1 MRAPGCRSHGEV
13 SAALPDPV
21 PGMEGGGLVSAAA
34 KGMGA
39 DRPAGSEPLPGDCAC
54 AIRAGRHGSVA
65 ATPSARRD
73 RSCGTD
79 VRGKLYPARAAPE
92 SKNVDKRRCC
102 FAGKKDSEAVP
113 PNRRATGAH
122 SRRRGRQRRA
132 IDETNRMA
140 VSANA
145 RVQGQPMTVCPTA
158 HPPLHSRANMKIH
171 EYQARQILAE
181 AGVPVP
187 PAEVVRSPD
196 EAATAFGKFNAP
208 MCVVKAQV
216 YAGGRGKAGFVKL
229 VKSADEAREAAKFM
243 LSNRMV
249 SYQTGPEG
257 VPVSVLIVAPGVDI
271 AKEYYLGIVM
281 DRARQTATVIASAE
295 GGMEIEEVAKKSPE
309 KVLKEPLHPLLGI
322 QPYQARELAFKLGFK
337 DKMAGEA
344 AKIITNLAKAFVKYD
359 ASLAEI
365 NPLVITKDGKLLAID
380 AKFNFDDNALFRH
393 KDIEAMAD
401 ESQEKP
407 LDVRAKKANLN
418 YIALDGNI
426 GCLVNGAGLAM
437 ATMDIIKL
445 HGAEPANFLDVGG
458 SVTSEGAVE
467 AFSIILADPKVK
479 GILVNIFGGIA
490 KCDLIAE
497 ALVTAGRQIGFKV
510 PVVVRLEGTN
520 VDRAREILKAAH
532 KELPTIQSATDL
544 TDAAK
549 KVVAA
554 VA

>member
-1 MRAPGCRSHGEV
+1 MAHYTP
-13 SAALPDPV
+13 
-21 PGMEGGGLVSAAA
+21 
-34 KGMGA
+34 
-39 DRPAGSEPLPGDCAC
+39 PA
-54 AIRAGRHGSVA
+54 
-65 ATPSARRD
+65 
-73 RSCGTD
+73 
-79 VRGKLYPARAAPE
+79 
-92 SKNVDKRRCC
+92 
-102 FAGKKDSEAVP
+102 
-113 PNRRATGAH
+113 
-122 SRRRGRQRRA
+122 
-132 IDETNRMA
+132 
-140 VSANA
+140 
-145 RVQGQPMTVCPTA
+145 
-158 HPPLHSRANMKIH
+158 MKIH

-187 PAEVVRSPD
+187 LAEVVRSPE
-196 EAATAFGKFNAP
+196 EAAAAFTKFNVP
-208 MCVVKAQV
+208 MSVVKAQV

-229 VKSADEAREAAKFM
+229 VKSADEAREAATFM
-243 LSNRMV
+243 LSNRMI
-249 SYQTGPEG
+249 SNQTGLEG
-257 VPVSVLIVAPGVDI
+257 VPVSVLLVAPGVDI
-271 AKEYYLGIVM
+271 AKEYYLGITL
-281 DRARQTATVIASAE
+281 DRGRATATLIASAE
-295 GGMEIEEVAKKSPE
+295 GGMDIEEVAHKSPE

-322 QPYQARELAFKLGFK
+322 QPYQARELAYKLGFK

-344 AKIITNLAKAFVKYD
+344 AKIITNLAKAFMKTD

-380 AKFNFDDNALFRH
+380 AKFNFDDNAMFRH

-418 YIALDGNI
+418 YIALDGTI

-458 SVTSEGAVE
+458 SVSSEGAVE

-490 KCDLIAE
+490 KCDLIAD

-520 VDRAREILKAAH
+520 VDKAREILKSA
-532 KELPTIQSATDL
+532 KGELPTLQTADDL